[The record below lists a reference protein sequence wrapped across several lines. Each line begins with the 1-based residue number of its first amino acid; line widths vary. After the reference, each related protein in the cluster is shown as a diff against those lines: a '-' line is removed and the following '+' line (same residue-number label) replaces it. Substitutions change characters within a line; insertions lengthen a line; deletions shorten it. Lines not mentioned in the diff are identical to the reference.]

1 MIRSIRIIN
10 WKGYDEIYLTFH
22 DGLNFLVGP
31 NRIGKTSILDAI
43 CFAFF
48 GDINAS
54 AIYQNLTYKDLIRKH
69 DRDMDISLSFSP
81 LGKDQYIIRRMH
93 SAHNNRKSCILSKN
107 GNILSKQWDEASAK
121 ILDLYETSKLF
132 FQRIL
137 LLSEGDTFAYSTQ
150 PPGEGLT
157 KHIENSLGIDRMENL
172 RANLSKLRRS
182 FEVEVKKWKE
192 KLDKMIE
199 STPDDKKRTQ
209 ELRIQLE
216 ALQKDKDQ
224 ISDTVDRLNKEIG
237 AFNSDL
243 NSLNSLI
250 SEAKKVAEKWTEYF
264 GELPENYEYLGA
276 IEGYRKSFENEKTG
290 LFDKRDSIRDE
301 LAWLSAQEESQKNIL
316 ELVKPLEDTHAEILC
331 PVCKRP
337 LNMEMVQ
344 GIKNECLNRLN
355 EIDMRMKE
363 KKSQVPAVERKIR
376 EISTKLGTLQ
386 ITETKVHSLIKQ
398 QPASLSLQVLES
410 NLSKSIERINIE
422 ENKVDKF
429 KAQLKEKNDKIIS
442 VEKELTQLQK
452 KVAEHEKLQAMTSL
466 IGSTKSQYISQL
478 FRDSLESSL
487 SEQRKKLLEPL
498 TEELSS
504 MWSIFLG
511 LKVVVELAEDAQ
523 LVMIDQQTGNR
534 LEFPQMSGGEKTA
547 LLIFTQM
554 VLSKYFSNADF
565 MLLDEPL
572 EHLDAK
578 NRWALIKFLVDTTK
592 RGYPKQ
598 LIVTTF
604 EETLL
609 REYLDDS
616 DIKINILSQDHPII
630 EGS

>member
-216 ALQKDKDQ
+216 ALQKGI
-224 ISDTVDRLNKEIG
+224 ISDLKEASKALAMFHGEIMIQREKISELFRIYKEAIDLTKRYKILILKSSKIIGNKSMPKKLQLVDRKAIGSRKESYKLME
-237 AFNSDL
+237 AFN
-243 NSLNSLI
+243 
-250 SEAKKVAEKWTEYF
+250 
-264 GELPENYEYLGA
+264 
-276 IEGYRKSFENEKTG
+276 
-290 LFDKRDSIRDE
+290 
-301 LAWLSAQEESQKNIL
+301 
-316 ELVKPLEDTHAEILC
+316 VK
-331 PVCKRP
+331 
-337 LNMEMVQ
+337 
-344 GIKNECLNRLN
+344 
-355 EIDMRMKE
+355 
-363 KKSQVPAVERKIR
+363 
-376 EISTKLGTLQ
+376 
-386 ITETKVHSLIKQ
+386 
-398 QPASLSLQVLES
+398 
-410 NLSKSIERINIE
+410 
-422 ENKVDKF
+422 
-429 KAQLKEKNDKIIS
+429 
-442 VEKELTQLQK
+442 
-452 KVAEHEKLQAMTSL
+452 
-466 IGSTKSQYISQL
+466 
-478 FRDSLESSL
+478 
-487 SEQRKKLLEPL
+487 
-498 TEELSS
+498 
-504 MWSIFLG
+504 
-511 LKVVVELAEDAQ
+511 
-523 LVMIDQQTGNR
+523 
-534 LEFPQMSGGEKTA
+534 
-547 LLIFTQM
+547 
-554 VLSKYFSNADF
+554 
-565 MLLDEPL
+565 
-572 EHLDAK
+572 
-578 NRWALIKFLVDTTK
+578 
-592 RGYPKQ
+592 
-598 LIVTTF
+598 
-604 EETLL
+604 
-609 REYLDDS
+609 
-616 DIKINILSQDHPII
+616 
-630 EGS
+630 